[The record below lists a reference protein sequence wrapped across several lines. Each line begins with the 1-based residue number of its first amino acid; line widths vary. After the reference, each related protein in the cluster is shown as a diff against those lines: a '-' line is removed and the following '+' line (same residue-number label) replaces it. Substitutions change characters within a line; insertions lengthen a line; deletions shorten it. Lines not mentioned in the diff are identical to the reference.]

1 MSPHDR
7 FMFVVGVYV
16 GSVAL
21 VVLTILH
28 QCAMQ

>member
-7 FMFVVGVYV
+7 FMFVMGVYV

-21 VVLTILH
+21 VVLTILISAV
-28 QCAMQ
+28 Q